1 MPKLRVH
8 NFAISLDGYAAG
20 PNQDVDNP
28 LGVGG
33 PRLHEWG
40 PIVNRKANQVRISA
54 SVRWQQA
61 SGCPYL
67 FHSECL
73 TGA

>member
-40 PIVNRKANQVRISA
+40 PIVIGKLIKSVFRQVSVGNKRQAAHTCFIQSA
-54 SVRWQQA
+54 
-61 SGCPYL
+61 
-67 FHSECL
+67 
-73 TGA
+73 